1 MKIAFLSVFFAMSIH
16 SCMAVQDWTWLY
28 IFRDST
34 NQNHE
39 HINYK
44 KIDIPAFTQLIFSW
58 NAERPVTGYFSFWAR
73 VRDAKSN
80 KWYVWHHM
88 MDWGGVVQKS
98 YAQKNGSH
106 QTEYHHVRLELPVGH
121 TADGFEIKIERFDG
135 AEFNMLSSVGVNTS
149 HLGKFEME
157 HGMQYGNT
165 SFRSVYVAGV
175 PRQSQR
181 TVDHPESDR
190 LCSPTSSSMMVGYL
204 CGMPVNPV
212 MFANNVYDDGLDA
225 FGSWPF
231 NTAHAYEHCPTK
243 FDFFVTRLKSFE
255 ELYNFLKKNI
265 PVVVSVRGKLRG
277 APQRYDR
284 GHLIIV
290 VGWDRRKK
298 RVICHDP
305 ACSSD
310 TATLKGYSL
319 DAFQKAW
326 GNSRHLAYIAVPKE
340 QNSCG

>member
-1 MKIAFLSVFFAMSIH
+1 MKILLISILILVDVLA
-16 SCMAVQDWTWLY
+16 CAAVQDWTWLY
-28 IFRDST
+28 IFRDHKIQE
-34 NQNHE
+34 NGQL
-39 HINYK
+39 NYK
-44 KIDIPAFTQLIFSW
+44 KLDIPHFTQLIFSW
-58 NAERPVTGYFSFWAR
+58 NSKRPTSGYFSFWAR
-73 VRDAKSN
+73 VRDAKNN
-80 KWYVWHHM
+80 KWYTWHHM
-88 MDWGGVVQKS
+88 MDWGNTVQKS
-98 YAQKNGSH
+98 YAQKYGAH
-106 QTEYHHVRLELPVGH
+106 QTGYHHVRLELPAGH
-121 TADGFEIKIERFDG
+121 TADGFEIKIEKFDG
-135 AEFNMLSSVGVNTS
+135 ADFNAISSVGVSTA
-149 HLGKFEME
+149 HLGKFDPECSMR
-157 HGMQYGNT
+157 YGST
-165 SFRSVYVAGV
+165 PFRSVYVSGV

-204 CGMPVNPV
+204 CGFPVNPV
-212 MFANNVYDDGLDA
+212 IFADNVYDDGLDA

-255 ELYNFLKKNI
+255 QLYNFLKKNI

-305 ACSSD
+305 ACSSN
-310 TATLKGYSL
+310 TATLKVYSI
-319 DAFQKAW
+319 DAFRHAW
-326 GNSRHLAYIAVPKE
+326 ENSRRLAYIAVPKDS
-340 QNSCG
+340 NSCE